1 MMPPEPTPKV
11 APSLGASLLK
21 VSGIRKEFPGVLA
34 IRNADLEL
42 RSGEIHALVGA
53 NGAGKSTLVKIFTGV
68 IPPDSGE
75 LILEGAKA
83 EFHGTAD
90 SMAAGITAIFQEFSL
105 VPALSIR
112 ANLFLGNE
120 TTRNGLIEDQQERQR
135 AQHVMDQL
143 GLSHSPDTLVRD
155 LSVANQQLVE
165 IARALLRDARI
176 LILDEP
182 TASLSPREVDRLF
195 PILRELANQGIAI
208 LFISHRLEEV
218 LSIASRVTVMRDGET
233 IENVPAAGL
242 SRDWL
247 IEQMVGHTISE
258 EFPERGESTADTGFE
273 VRQFSGAGVFDVSF
287 SARRG
292 EVLGLAGL
300 VGAGRTE
307 LARLIFG
314 ADRQE
319 SGEMMLDGRRL
330 NISSPYDAVSAG
342 IGLLTEDRKSQGLVL
357 NATVQFNFALGNLS
371 RWSTLGWIDQRRES
385 ERFGIRAGELNMRV
399 SGSAQLAAQL
409 SGGNQQKLLVAR
421 WLETE
426 CRVLIFDEPTRG
438 IDVGAKREMYFLIRR
453 LAEEGKIIIVI
464 SSEFPELLGLCDRI
478 LVMRRGRITG
488 VIDDVTAAT
497 QESIMAM
504 AV

>member
-1 MMPPEPTPKV
+1 MPLDPTQKV
-11 APSLGASLLK
+11 APPLGASLLK

-34 IRNADLEL
+34 ICNADLEL
-42 RSGEIHALVGA
+42 RGGEIHALVGA
-53 NGAGKSTLVKIFTGV
+53 NGAGKSTLVKVLTGV

-75 LILEGAKA
+75 LTLEGAKT

-112 ANLFLGNE
+112 SNLFLGNE
-120 TTRNGLIEDQQERQR
+120 TTQNGLIKDRQERQR
-135 AQHVMDQL
+135 AQEILEQL
-143 GLSHSPDTLVRD
+143 GLSQSPDSLVRD

-165 IARALLRDARI
+165 IARALLRNARI

-195 PILRELANQGIAI
+195 PILRRLADQGIAI
-208 LFISHRLEEV
+208 LFISHRLEEI
-218 LSIASRVTVMRDGET
+218 LSIATRVTVMRDGET
-233 IENVPAAGL
+233 IENVRVDGL

-247 IEQMVGHTISE
+247 IERMVGHTFSE
-258 EFPERGESTADTGFE
+258 EFPKRGESIGETGFE
-273 VRQFSGAGVFDVSF
+273 VRHFSGSGVFDVSF
-287 SARRG
+287 SVRRG

-314 ADRQE
+314 ADRKE
-319 SGEMMLDGRRL
+319 SGELRYDSGRI
-330 NISSPYDAVSAG
+330 NICNPYDAVRAG

-357 NATVQFNFALGNLS
+357 NATVQFNFALGNLR
-371 RWSTLGWIDQRRES
+371 RWSSLGWIDQCRES
-385 ERFGIRAGELNMRV
+385 EHFGIRARELNMRV
-399 SGSAQLAAQL
+399 SGSEQLAAQL
-409 SGGNQQKLLVAR
+409 SGGNQQNLLVAR
-421 WLETE
+421 WLETD

-453 LAEEGKIIIVI
+453 LANEGKIIIVI

-488 VIDDVTAAT
+488 VIDDVTATT